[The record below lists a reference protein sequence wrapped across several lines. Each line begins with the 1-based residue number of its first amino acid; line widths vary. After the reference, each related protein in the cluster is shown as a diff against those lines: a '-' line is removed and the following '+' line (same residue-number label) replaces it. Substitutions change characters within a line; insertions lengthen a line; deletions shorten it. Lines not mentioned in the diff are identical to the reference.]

1 MSWLT
6 RFVRPKIQAIVQPK
20 KDLPDNLW
28 HQCRACEKLVYVKEW
43 TANHNV
49 CHYCGHH
56 GRMTPDM
63 RFSLLFGQRYEL
75 LKIKKVP
82 YDPLKFKDT
91 KKYTERLKDAQTQQ
105 GTADGVQVAIGT
117 IGGQGLVVAAFN
129 FFFMGGSMGI
139 AAGEALVQAAEYAV
153 QHKKPLLV
161 IPSSGGARMQEG
173 MFSLMQMARTTAAIQ
188 RLKDA
193 GLPYLVLLT
202 DPTTGGVTASFAMIG
217 DITLAEPKAIIGF
230 AGARVIKETIREHLP
245 DEFQTAEYLMEHGM
259 VDRIVPRHELKA
271 ELGTLLDLLMNT
283 KRVQDQRTI
292 TSVPQPS
299 EKVLKVVKSQKTL
312 ALPL

>member
-43 TANHNV
+43 AVNHNV

-56 GRMTPDM
+56 GRMTPEM
-63 RFSLLFGQRYEL
+63 RFSMLFGQRYEI

-82 YDPLKFKDT
+82 HDPLKFKDT
-91 KKYTERLKDAQTQQ
+91 KRYTERLKDAQAQQ
-105 GTADGVQVAIGT
+105 ASSDAVQVAIGT
-117 IGGQGLVVAAFN
+117 VEGQDLVVAAFN

-139 AAGEALVQAAEYAV
+139 AAGEALVQAAEYATA
-153 QHKKPLLV
+153 HKKPLLV

-230 AGARVIKETIREHLP
+230 AGQRVIKETIREQLP
-245 DEFQTAEYLMEHGM
+245 EEFQTAEYLLDHGM
-259 VDRIVPRHELKA
+259 VDRIVPRHRLKA
-271 ELGTLLDLLMNT
+271 ELSNVLDLLMN
-283 KRVQDQRTI
+283 KKKGQDQRTL
-292 TSVPQPS
+292 SVVSAKP
-299 EKVLKVVKSQKTL
+299 EKVLKSQKAL